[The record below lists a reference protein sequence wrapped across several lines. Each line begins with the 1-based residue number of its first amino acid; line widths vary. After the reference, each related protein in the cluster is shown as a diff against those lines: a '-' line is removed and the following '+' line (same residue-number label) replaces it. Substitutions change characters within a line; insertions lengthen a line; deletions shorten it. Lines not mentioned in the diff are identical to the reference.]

1 MAGSDSVRTRCL
13 VVAAGVTVAAWG
25 AATVL
30 GRQLTAEV
38 GGSGTSGESLVRLCL
53 VALLASVAW
62 GWLQG
67 LAAVVE
73 AWRGSTG
80 SGRPGAVRR
89 VVLTA
94 CGVAV
99 VSVLAVRPALAAP
112 GHPDGHDVLTGL
124 PLPQRAV
131 GPAHATGRV
140 VAVRSGDT
148 LWTLAAAE
156 LPPRANAADITDRWR
171 LIYLRNRGVIGADPD
186 LIRPGQLLRL
196 PHLTTRE
203 PT

>member
-1 MAGSDSVRTRCL
+1 M
-13 VVAAGVTVAAWG
+13 GV
-25 AATVL
+25 
-30 GRQLTAEV
+30 
-38 GGSGTSGESLVRLCL
+38 S
-53 VALLASVAW
+53 
-62 GWLQG
+62 
-67 LAAVVE
+67 AAVAPATGDLILAESASSRSVIE

-80 SGRPGAVRR
+80 SARSGAVRR
-89 VVLTA
+89 VVLAA

-99 VSVLAVRPALAAP
+99 VGVLAARPADAAP
-112 GHPDGHDVLTGL
+112 EHTGGPDVLTGL

-140 VAVRSGDT
+140 VAVSSGDT
-148 LWTLAAAE
+148 LWALAAAE
-156 LPPRANAADITDRWR
+156 LPPRASAADITDRWR